1 MSDSK
6 QKNKQ
11 LTKLFL
17 VKERLQFFLNST
29 DKQFIVADIKEEMNE
44 KNTKKHKII
53 ITTTS
58 QSSET
63 EEILTSF
70 WTVLTQVKKQKK

>member
-1 MSDSK
+1 M
-6 QKNKQ
+6 
-11 LTKLFL
+11 
-17 VKERLQFFLNST
+17 
-29 DKQFIVADIKEEMNE
+29 ADIKEEMNE
-44 KNTKKHKII
+44 KNTKKHKIT